1 MDAQTSFIPKH
12 SLDTQTRVQRADTV
26 SIFTLLSTLVFF
38 LALVAAGGTFFWK
51 YTLQNDVKEVETVL
65 VREKNDFDEREITE
79 LTKLDQ
85 RLIVASQLLDS
96 RLYTSK
102 IFELL
107 NANTIQTVRF
117 GKFNVD
123 PLVTDKNKLRVL
135 VSGQAKDYASVA
147 LQADVFSKLTDSVLE
162 YEFSNLTLDVA
173 GNVLFDMNAT
183 IDKRAISFEA
193 QPQQIDYSQSLS
205 NSGGPGTQTSLEGE
219 EVFFEDELNP
229 FPTN

>member
-38 LALVAAGGTFFWK
+38 LAIIAGGGIFFWK
-51 YTLQNDVKEVETVL
+51 YTLQNDVKAVEVAL
-65 VREKNDFDEREITE
+65 VKEKNDFDEREITE

-85 RLIVASQLLDS
+85 RLMAASQLLDS

-102 IFELL
+102 IFQLL

-117 GKFNVD
+117 AKFSVD
-123 PLVTDKNKLRVL
+123 PLLTDKNKLKVL

-147 LQADVFSKLTDSVLE
+147 LQADVFSKLADSVLE
-162 YEFSNLTLDVA
+162 YEFSNLTLDLS

-183 IDKRAISFEA
+183 IDKNTVSFNA
-193 QPQQIDYSQSLS
+193 QAQQIDYSQSLS
-205 NSGGPGTQTSLEGE
+205 NNGDSGAQPLVGG
-219 EVFFEDELNP
+219 DENNL
-229 FPTN
+229 FPIN

>member
-12 SLDTQTRVQRADTV
+12 SLDTQTRIQRADTV

-38 LALVAAGGTFFWK
+38 LAIIAGGGIFFWK
-51 YTLQNDVKEVETVL
+51 YTLQNDVKAVELVL
-65 VREKNDFDEREITE
+65 VKEKNDFDEREITE

-85 RLIVASQLLDS
+85 RLTAASQLLDS

-102 IFELL
+102 IFQLL

-117 GKFNVD
+117 AKFSVD
-123 PLVTDKNKLRVL
+123 PLLTDKNKLKVL

-162 YEFSNLTLDVA
+162 YEFSNLTLDQS

-183 IDKRAISFEA
+183 IDKRAVSFNA
-193 QPQQIDYSQSLS
+193 QAQQIDYSQSLS
-205 NSGGPGTQTSLEGE
+205 NSGGSEGQPSAGG
-219 EVFFEDELNP
+219 DENNP
-229 FPTN
+229 FPIN